1 MFWIDENNSIGTL
14 CLSDPDE
21 GFASL
26 GEFTNIAEA
35 RKWSKQTVTDVWNGF
50 AGTAGPFAD
59 LKPRKCFKNRPYGL
73 AKIWAAIQRLAPADA
88 ASEPGAP
95 SEPTARE
102 CPDCEG
108 TGENCANCGGAA
120 GNCVC
125 DDADEEMGTCDTCGG
140 SGQVVDEPENPTG
153 KKTPKPATS
162 TTPILDA
169 EVKVK
174 GKKKAAK
181 KSPKAKRASKSKG
194 DGKTKRDEVI
204 RLMSRAKGAST
215 EELLD
220 ATGWFGHSLRGF
232 VSTLGSKGGY
242 TIVSEKD
249 EKRGRVYR
257 IAA

>member
-14 CLSDPDE
+14 CLSDLDE

-50 AGTAGPFAD
+50 AGTAGRFAD
-59 LKPRKCFKNRPYGL
+59 LKPCKCFKNRPYGL

-88 ASEPGAP
+88 ASEP
-95 SEPTARE
+95 E
-102 CPDCEG
+102 
-108 TGENCANCGGAA
+108 
-120 GNCVC
+120 
-125 DDADEEMGTCDTCGG
+125 
-140 SGQVVDEPENPTG
+140 Q
-153 KKTPKPATS
+153 S

-169 EVKVK
+169 GVKVK

-181 KSPKAKRASKSKG
+181 KPLTAKQPSKPKG